1 METLQ
6 LRRRRLL
13 ITGAHQNLSITDS
26 ALRTHQKSSLSKSP
40 WRILHISPQV
50 DTLLVQ
56 TMVLIHDIKLILATT
71 YQHFLC
77 AKPLYEV
84 VYYCFHSFNPYKNP
98 LMSYSMS
105 LIYRS
110 RSLLSLHVLGQ
121 HAMLPLSVE
130 VKKPPQPPTH
140 FNKDTME

>member
-1 METLQ
+1 
-6 LRRRRLL
+6 
-13 ITGAHQNLSITDS
+13 
-26 ALRTHQKSSLSKSP
+26 
-40 WRILHISPQV
+40 
-50 DTLLVQ
+50 
-56 TMVLIHDIKLILATT
+56 
-71 YQHFLC
+71 
-77 AKPLYEV
+77 
-84 VYYCFHSFNPYKNP
+84 
-98 LMSYSMS
+98 MSYSMS